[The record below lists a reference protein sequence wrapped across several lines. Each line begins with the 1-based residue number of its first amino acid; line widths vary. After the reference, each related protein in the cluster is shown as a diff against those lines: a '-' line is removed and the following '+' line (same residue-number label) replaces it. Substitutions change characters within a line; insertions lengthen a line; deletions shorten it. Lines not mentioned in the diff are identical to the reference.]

1 MKISFIKCE
10 MTALESLYR
19 INPKSAVIMPSQRP
33 RTRTSI
39 LTELCYSLHHVVTGN
54 NSLKDSLTFCA
65 TNTNT
70 KTRRLSS
77 STGSMGLIWL
87 DKPTLWH
94 SSRIPSGYPDT
105 LTEYQIWLKGTRFR
119 NVGGIFVLYRIIVD
133 ALQWYTADW
142 DYGLT
147 IIYFF
152 LAGIAL
158 FTIVNVVSVLRSK
171 PTT

>member
-1 MKISFIKCE
+1 
-10 MTALESLYR
+10 
-19 INPKSAVIMPSQRP
+19 
-33 RTRTSI
+33 
-39 LTELCYSLHHVVTGN
+39 
-54 NSLKDSLTFCA
+54 
-65 TNTNT
+65 
-70 KTRRLSS
+70 
-77 STGSMGLIWL
+77 MGLIWL

-94 SSRIPSGYPDT
+94 SSRTPSGYPDT